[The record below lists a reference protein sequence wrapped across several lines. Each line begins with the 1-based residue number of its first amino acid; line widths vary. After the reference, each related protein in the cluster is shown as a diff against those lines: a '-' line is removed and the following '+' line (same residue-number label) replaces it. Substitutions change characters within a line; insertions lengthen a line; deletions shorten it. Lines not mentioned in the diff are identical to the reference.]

1 MQITLTTLLFTLLAA
16 EPLAKRHNSRY
27 PTKYSSSGNSWDM
40 QGSQYGQYGQSNGQY
55 GQSNG
60 QYGQSNGQHGQS
72 NGQYGQSNGQ
82 YGQSNGQ
89 SNGQYGQNGQYG
101 SNGMGSWNG
110 NQWNGNQ
117 GSNDDI
123 YQGFPKEIRAPS
135 GSKLISKTF
144 GVGTQNYKCSA
155 GKWALESV
163 NANQY
168 KELRDLEHVDI
179 SYFFLNQPDS
189 NGGQPSW
196 MYLDDFSVFTGK
208 PIVKVTV
215 DQNSI
220 PWVVL
225 SRTSGSN
232 QGLLSKATT
241 LLRVHT
247 KGGNPP
253 NTPCNEGQFIRVR
266 YSAEYW
272 FFSGPSTSRP
282 YYGY

>member
-1 MQITLTTLLFTLLAA
+1 MQITLTLLFTLIAA
-16 EPLAKRHNSRY
+16 EPLTKRHNSRH
-27 PTKYSSSGNSWDM
+27 PTKYSYGSSSWDM
-40 QGSQYGQYGQSNGQY
+40 QGSGEYGQYGQSNGQW
-55 GQSNG
+55 
-60 QYGQSNGQHGQS
+60 
-72 NGQYGQSNGQ
+72 
-82 YGQSNGQ
+82 NGQ
-89 SNGQYGQNGQYG
+89 SNGQYGEN
-101 SNGMGSWNG
+101 SMGAWTG
-110 NQWNGNQ
+110 NNQ
-117 GSNDDI
+117 GSNHDSYYDLP
-123 YQGFPKEIRAPS
+123 QQIRPPS

-155 GKWALESV
+155 GKWTLESV

-168 KELRDLEHVDI
+168 RNPHDIEHVDI
-179 SYFFLNQPDS
+179 SYFFLPQPDS

-225 SRTSGSN
+225 ARTSGSN

-253 NTPCNEGQFIRVR
+253 NTPCSEGQFIRVR

-272 FFSGPSTSRP
+272 FFSGPSSSRP
-282 YYGY
+282 SYYGY